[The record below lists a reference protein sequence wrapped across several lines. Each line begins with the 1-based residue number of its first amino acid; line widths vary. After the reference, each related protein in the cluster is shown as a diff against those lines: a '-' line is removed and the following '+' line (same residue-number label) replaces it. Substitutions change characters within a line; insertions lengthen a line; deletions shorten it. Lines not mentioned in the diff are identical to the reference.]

1 MRVLGID
8 PGIATCGYGVIE
20 AADGEWRLVVAGAIR
35 PTQRGAARLQELY
48 KAMRAILAAHRPNA
62 AAVELLYHNRNVKTA
77 ADVGQARGVAMLALV
92 QAGIDIA
99 EYTPTQMKL
108 AITGNGAAD
117 KGQVQRLVAMRL
129 RLAYPPQPDDAADA
143 LGLCLCYVQ
152 AIGLRQRVAQA
163 MGAGTLAR

>member
-1 MRVLGID
+1 MRILGID

-20 AADGEWRLVVAGAIR
+20 TVRGECRLVVAGAIR
-35 PTQRGAARLQELY
+35 PAERGAARLQELY
-48 KAMRAILAAHRPNA
+48 DEIRALLGTHHPSA

-92 QAGIDIA
+92 QAGLDIA

-108 AITGNGAAD
+108 AITGNGGAD

-129 RLAYPPQPDDAADA
+129 RLDDPPEPDDAADA
-143 LGLCLCYVQ
+143 LGLCLCYAQ
-152 AIGLRQRVAQA
+152 GAGFRKRVAHA
-163 MGAGTLAR
+163 VGTGTLVR